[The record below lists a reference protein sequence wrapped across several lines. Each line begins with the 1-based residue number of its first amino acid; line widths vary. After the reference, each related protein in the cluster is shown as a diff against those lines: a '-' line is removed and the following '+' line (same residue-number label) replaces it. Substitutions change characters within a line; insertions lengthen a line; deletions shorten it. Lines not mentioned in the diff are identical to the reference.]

1 MLVCGSSTRLQA
13 PHFNNDRGTKDEGS
27 ANANFASDRGV
38 QELPQFGQVTAAYLA
53 ASAPAKGVSSS
64 TNPSIA
70 CAAKVGSSG
79 TYFIVGVQYH

>member
-1 MLVCGSSTRLQA
+1 MLVCGSRTKLHA
-13 PHFNNDRGTKDEGS
+13 PHFSSERGTTDDGS
-27 ANANFASDRGV
+27 ANANFASDTGV
-38 QELPQFGQVTAAYLA
+38 QELPQLGQVIEAYLA
-53 ASAPAKGVSSS
+53 ASASAKGVSSS